1 MSGRTTLRHGWAASL
16 AVLTAVT
23 MAAAPLASADPTAGP
38 ADQDPAPSSSAP
50 NGPAGTAEDVSGRA
64 GEAPAGGSE
73 PLENIETAQ
82 AVVTATNSAGQ
93 VTSTTVENPSDEIT
107 VSGRAGGA
115 PGGGVESGAAT
126 GPSASAPA
134 DRAPSSAPSSDATA
148 GRTPAPSSGAPSAP
162 ATGAP
167 TAADGTTVLED
178 IRTDDAGSFSM
189 VGVTWTALS
198 GEALG
203 VHVRTLTASGW
214 SEWYDVT
221 PDEEESEQ
229 RATGVIYV
237 EDSTA
242 VEVQA
247 TSRPGGTAEGM
258 RAVLIDSPAR
268 GSDPTNGTAAAA
280 MSGPTTAA
288 RPLAANGS
296 VPQPTMITRS
306 QWGAI
311 AQDGCEANSD
321 TIRAVAVHHT
331 AGSNDYSAGQSASIV
346 RGIQYYHEVTLG
358 WCDIGYNFLVDK
370 YGQVFEGKG
379 GGATFPVHGAHATTW
394 NWETVGISL
403 MMNSNTAQPSGPMLT
418 SLEDVIAWK
427 IANNYL
433 DPLGTVSLGGRT
445 INVIFRHGDVMST
458 ECPGTNVTNRMAEIR
473 NAVAARVSGKTYST
487 IYDTWRAAGGES
499 GGYGVVYEMEH
510 SVRGGRQTNFAHG
523 SVFASPDG
531 VVHTVRGGIGNEY
544 VSLGYE
550 HGYLGRPTSGEVCG
564 LRNGGCYQ
572 NFENGSINWTP
583 TTGAH
588 ALHGAIRDE
597 WGRTGWEAGFLGYPT
612 SGEVC
617 GLRNGGCYQ
626 NFENGS
632 INWTPTTG
640 AHALHGAIRD
650 EWGRTGWEAG
660 FLGYPTSGEVC
671 GLRNGGCYQ
680 NFENGSINWTPTTGA
695 HALHGAIR
703 DEWGRTGWENG
714 PLGYPTSG
722 EVCGLRNGGCHQDFQ
737 NGQVHW
743 SPGSGAHAT
752 RGAIRDEWRATG
764 WENGPLGYPTTGEV
778 CGLRNGGCYQTYQGG
793 SVHWTSA
800 TGAHATHGAI
810 GERWASQNW
819 EQGPLGYPTSDEIAT
834 GTGSYQMFEGGAIIW
849 TANGSRTEAI
859 TMNSSGLTPT
869 QQDYLRQALPAA
881 VAESQQYGVPV
892 SVALGQSI
900 LESGWGGSTLS
911 SRYNN
916 YFGIKCS
923 TSSPYQGGCINM
935 GSGEYL
941 HSSYQI
947 ISSSFRTYGSRTD
960 SFLDHGYFLTHNSRY
975 GGAFAHTGDPDR
987 FIREVAR
994 AGYATDPNYAQKV
1007 INLMNAYDLYQYDI

>member
-550 HGYLGRPTSGEVCG
+550 HGYLGLPTSDEVCG

-572 NFENGSINWTP
+572 DFQNGQVHWSP
-583 TTGAH
+583 GSGAH
-588 ALHGAIRDE
+588 ATRGAIRDE
-597 WGRTGWEAGFLGYPT
+597 WRATGWENGPLGYPT
-612 SGEVC
+612 
-617 GLRNGGCYQ
+617 
-626 NFENGS
+626 
-632 INWTPTTG
+632 T
-640 AHALHGAIRD
+640 D
-650 EWGRTGWEAG
+650 
-660 FLGYPTSGEVC
+660 EVC

-849 TANGSRTEAI
+849 TANGSRTGAI

-900 LESGWGGSTLS
+900 LESGWGGSILS

>member
-597 WGRTGWEAGFLGYPT
+597 WGRTGWE
-612 SGEVC
+612 
-617 GLRNGGCYQ
+617 
-626 NFENGS
+626 
-632 INWTPTTG
+632 
-640 AHALHGAIRD
+640 
-650 EWGRTGWEAG
+650 
-660 FLGYPTSGEVC
+660 
-671 GLRNGGCYQ
+671 
-680 NFENGSINWTPTTGA
+680 
-695 HALHGAIR
+695 
-703 DEWGRTGWENG
+703 NG

>member
-16 AVLTAVT
+16 AALAALT
-23 MAAAPLASADPTAGP
+23 MMAAPLASADPTAGP
-38 ADQDPAPSSSAP
+38 ADQDPSSSSAP
-50 NGPAGTAEDVSGRA
+50 NDPAGTAEDVSGRA

-107 VSGRAGGA
+107 VSGRAGEA
-115 PGGGVESGAAT
+115 PGGSAESSAAAV
-126 GPSASAPA
+126 PSASAPA
-134 DRAPSSAPSSDATA
+134 DQAPSSAPSSDATA
-148 GRTPAPSSGAPSAP
+148 GRAPAPSSETPSAP

-178 IRTDDAGSFSM
+178 IRTDEAGSFSM

-198 GEALG
+198 GEDLG

-268 GSDPTNGTAAAA
+268 GSDPTTATTAAAVN
-280 MSGPTTAA
+280 GPATAA

-306 QWGAI
+306 RWGAI

-331 AGSNDYSAGQSASIV
+331 AGSNDYSTGQSASIV

-433 DPLGTVSLGGRT
+433 NPLGTVTLGGRT

-473 NAVAARVSGKTYST
+473 NAVAARVNGKTYST

-499 GGYGVVYEMEH
+499 GTYGVVHEMEH
-510 SVRGGRQTNFAHG
+510 PVRGGRQTNFAHG
-523 SVFASPDG
+523 SILASPDG
-531 VVHTVRGGIGNEY
+531 AVHTVRGGIGNEY

-550 HGYLGRPTSGEVCG
+550 HGYLGLPTSDEVCG
-564 LRNGGCYQ
+564 LRNGGCY
-572 NFENGSINWTP
+572 
-583 TTGAH
+583 
-588 ALHGAIRDE
+588 
-597 WGRTGWEAGFLGYPT
+597 
-612 SGEVC
+612 
-617 GLRNGGCYQ
+617 
-626 NFENGS
+626 
-632 INWTPTTG
+632 
-640 AHALHGAIRD
+640 
-650 EWGRTGWEAG
+650 
-660 FLGYPTSGEVC
+660 
-671 GLRNGGCYQ
+671 
-680 NFENGSINWTPTTGA
+680 
-695 HALHGAIR
+695 
-703 DEWGRTGWENG
+703 
-714 PLGYPTSG
+714 
-722 EVCGLRNGGCHQDFQ
+722 QDFQ

-764 WENGPLGYPTTGEV
+764 WENGPLGYPTTDEV
-778 CGLRNGGCYQTYQGG
+778 CGLRNGGCYQNFQNGQIHWSPGSGAHATRGAIRDEWGRTGWENGPLGYPTTNEICGLRNGGCYQTYQDG
-793 SVHWTSA
+793 SIHWTSA

-923 TSSPYQGGCINM
+923 TSSPYQSGCINM

-975 GGAFAHTGDPDR
+975 GGAFAHTDDPDR

-1007 INLMNAYDLYQYDI
+1007 INLMNAYNLYQYDI

>member
-16 AVLTAVT
+16 AALAALT
-23 MAAAPLASADPTAGP
+23 MMAAPLASADPTAGP
-38 ADQDPAPSSSAP
+38 ADQDPSPSSAP

-107 VSGRAGGA
+107 VSGRAGEA
-115 PGGGVESGAAT
+115 PDGSAESSAAAV
-126 GPSASAPA
+126 PSASAPA
-134 DRAPSSAPSSDATA
+134 DQAPSSAPSSDATA
-148 GRTPAPSSGAPSAP
+148 GRAPAPSSETPSAP

-178 IRTDDAGSFSM
+178 IRTDEAGSFSM

-198 GEALG
+198 GEDLG

-268 GSDPTNGTAAAA
+268 GSDPTTATTAAAVN
-280 MSGPTTAA
+280 GPATAA

-306 QWGAI
+306 RWGAI

-433 DPLGTVSLGGRT
+433 NPLGTVTLGGRT

-473 NAVAARVSGKTYST
+473 NAVAARVNGKTYST

-499 GGYGVVYEMEH
+499 GTYGVVHEMEH
-510 SVRGGRQTNFAHG
+510 PVRGGRQTNFAHG
-523 SVFASPDG
+523 SILASPDG
-531 VVHTVRGGIGNEY
+531 AVHTVRGGIGNEY

-550 HGYLGRPTSGEVCG
+550 HGYLGLPTSDEVCG

-572 NFENGSINWTP
+572 N
-583 TTGAH
+583 
-588 ALHGAIRDE
+588 
-597 WGRTGWEAGFLGYPT
+597 
-612 SGEVC
+612 
-617 GLRNGGCYQ
+617 
-626 NFENGS
+626 
-632 INWTPTTG
+632 
-640 AHALHGAIRD
+640 
-650 EWGRTGWEAG
+650 
-660 FLGYPTSGEVC
+660 
-671 GLRNGGCYQ
+671 
-680 NFENGSINWTPTTGA
+680 
-695 HALHGAIR
+695 
-703 DEWGRTGWENG
+703 
-714 PLGYPTSG
+714 
-722 EVCGLRNGGCHQDFQ
+722 FQ

-764 WENGPLGYPTTGEV
+764 WENGPLGYPTTDEV
-778 CGLRNGGCYQTYQGG
+778 CGLRNGGCYQNFENGSINWTSTTGAHALHGAIRDEWGRTGWENGPLGYPTTDEICGLRNGGCYQTYQDG
-793 SVHWTSA
+793 SIHWTSA

-849 TANGSRTEAI
+849 TANGSRTETI

-923 TSSPYQGGCINM
+923 TSSPYQSGCINM

-975 GGAFAHTGDPDR
+975 GGAFAHTDDPDR

-1007 INLMNAYDLYQYDI
+1007 INLMNAYNLYQYDI

>member
-16 AVLTAVT
+16 AALAALT
-23 MAAAPLASADPTAGP
+23 MMAAPLASADPTAGP
-38 ADQDPAPSSSAP
+38 ADQDPSPSSAP

-107 VSGRAGGA
+107 VSGRAGEA
-115 PGGGVESGAAT
+115 PGGSAESSAAAV
-126 GPSASAPA
+126 PSASAPA
-134 DRAPSSAPSSDATA
+134 DQAPSSAPSSDATA
-148 GRTPAPSSGAPSAP
+148 GRAPAPSSETPSAP

-178 IRTDDAGSFSM
+178 IRTDEAGSFSM

-198 GEALG
+198 GEDLG

-268 GSDPTNGTAAAA
+268 GSDPTTATTAAAVN
-280 MSGPTTAA
+280 GPATAA

-306 QWGAI
+306 RWGAI

-433 DPLGTVSLGGRT
+433 NPLGTVTLGGRT

-473 NAVAARVSGKTYST
+473 NAVAARVNGKTYST

-499 GGYGVVYEMEH
+499 GTYGVVHEMEH
-510 SVRGGRQTNFAHG
+510 PVRGGRQTNFAHG
-523 SVFASPDG
+523 SILASPDG
-531 VVHTVRGGIGNEY
+531 AVHTVRGGIGNEY

-550 HGYLGRPTSGEVCG
+550 HGYLGLPTSDEVCG
-564 LRNGGCYQ
+564 LRNGGCY
-572 NFENGSINWTP
+572 
-583 TTGAH
+583 
-588 ALHGAIRDE
+588 
-597 WGRTGWEAGFLGYPT
+597 
-612 SGEVC
+612 
-617 GLRNGGCYQ
+617 
-626 NFENGS
+626 
-632 INWTPTTG
+632 
-640 AHALHGAIRD
+640 
-650 EWGRTGWEAG
+650 
-660 FLGYPTSGEVC
+660 
-671 GLRNGGCYQ
+671 
-680 NFENGSINWTPTTGA
+680 
-695 HALHGAIR
+695 
-703 DEWGRTGWENG
+703 
-714 PLGYPTSG
+714 
-722 EVCGLRNGGCHQDFQ
+722 QDFQ

-764 WENGPLGYPTTGEV
+764 WENGPLGYPTTDEI
-778 CGLRNGGCYQTYQGG
+778 CGLRNGGCYQTYQDG
-793 SVHWTSA
+793 SIHWTSA

-923 TSSPYQGGCINM
+923 TSSPYQSGCINM

-975 GGAFAHTGDPDR
+975 GGAFAHTDDPDR

-1007 INLMNAYDLYQYDI
+1007 INLMNAYNLYQYDI

>member
-1 MSGRTTLRHGWAASL
+1 M
-16 AVLTAVT
+16 
-23 MAAAPLASADPTAGP
+23 
-38 ADQDPAPSSSAP
+38 
-50 NGPAGTAEDVSGRA
+50 
-64 GEAPAGGSE
+64 
-73 PLENIETAQ
+73 
-82 AVVTATNSAGQ
+82 
-93 VTSTTVENPSDEIT
+93 
-107 VSGRAGGA
+107 
-115 PGGGVESGAAT
+115 
-126 GPSASAPA
+126 
-134 DRAPSSAPSSDATA
+134 
-148 GRTPAPSSGAPSAP
+148 
-162 ATGAP
+162 
-167 TAADGTTVLED
+167 
-178 IRTDDAGSFSM
+178 
-189 VGVTWTALS
+189 
-198 GEALG
+198 
-203 VHVRTLTASGW
+203 
-214 SEWYDVT
+214 
-221 PDEEESEQ
+221 
-229 RATGVIYV
+229 
-237 EDSTA
+237 
-242 VEVQA
+242 
-247 TSRPGGTAEGM
+247 
-258 RAVLIDSPAR
+258 
-268 GSDPTNGTAAAA
+268 
-280 MSGPTTAA
+280 
-288 RPLAANGS
+288 
-296 VPQPTMITRS
+296 
-306 QWGAI
+306 
-311 AQDGCEANSD
+311 
-321 TIRAVAVHHT
+321 HHT

-433 DPLGTVSLGGRT
+433 NPLGTVTLGGRT

-473 NAVAARVSGKTYST
+473 NAVAARVNGKTYST

-499 GGYGVVYEMEH
+499 GTYGVVHEMEH
-510 SVRGGRQTNFAHG
+510 PVRGGRQTNFAHG
-523 SVFASPDG
+523 SILASPDG
-531 VVHTVRGGIGNEY
+531 AVHTVRGGIGNEY

-550 HGYLGRPTSGEVCG
+550 HGYLGLPTSDEVCG
-564 LRNGGCYQ
+564 LRNGGCY
-572 NFENGSINWTP
+572 
-583 TTGAH
+583 
-588 ALHGAIRDE
+588 
-597 WGRTGWEAGFLGYPT
+597 
-612 SGEVC
+612 
-617 GLRNGGCYQ
+617 
-626 NFENGS
+626 
-632 INWTPTTG
+632 
-640 AHALHGAIRD
+640 
-650 EWGRTGWEAG
+650 
-660 FLGYPTSGEVC
+660 
-671 GLRNGGCYQ
+671 
-680 NFENGSINWTPTTGA
+680 
-695 HALHGAIR
+695 
-703 DEWGRTGWENG
+703 
-714 PLGYPTSG
+714 
-722 EVCGLRNGGCHQDFQ
+722 QDFQ

-764 WENGPLGYPTTGEV
+764 WENGPLGYPTTNEI
-778 CGLRNGGCYQTYQGG
+778 CGLRNGGCYQTYQDG
-793 SVHWTSA
+793 SIHWTSA
-800 TGAHATHGAI
+800 AGAHATHGAI

-849 TANGSRTEAI
+849 TANGSRTETI

-923 TSSPYQGGCINM
+923 TSSPYQSGCINM

-947 ISSSFRTYGSRTD
+947 ISSSFRIYGSRTD

-975 GGAFAHTGDPDR
+975 GGAFAHTDDPDR

-1007 INLMNAYDLYQYDI
+1007 INLMNAYNLYQYDI

>member
-16 AVLTAVT
+16 AALAALT
-23 MAAAPLASADPTAGP
+23 MMAAPLASADPTAGP
-38 ADQDPAPSSSAP
+38 ADQDPSSSSAP
-50 NGPAGTAEDVSGRA
+50 NDPAGTAEDVSGRA

-107 VSGRAGGA
+107 VSGRAGEA
-115 PGGGVESGAAT
+115 PGGSAESSAAAV
-126 GPSASAPA
+126 PSASAPA
-134 DRAPSSAPSSDATA
+134 DQAPSSAPSSDATA
-148 GRTPAPSSGAPSAP
+148 GRAPAPSSETPSAP

-178 IRTDDAGSFSM
+178 IRTDEAGSFSM

-198 GEALG
+198 GEDLG

-268 GSDPTNGTAAAA
+268 GSDPTTATTAAAVN
-280 MSGPTTAA
+280 GPATAA

-306 QWGAI
+306 RWGAI

-331 AGSNDYSAGQSASIV
+331 AGSNDYSTGQSASIV

-433 DPLGTVSLGGRT
+433 NPLGTVTLGGRT

-473 NAVAARVSGKTYST
+473 NAVAARVNGKTYST

-499 GGYGVVYEMEH
+499 GTYGVVHEMEH
-510 SVRGGRQTNFAHG
+510 PVRGGRQTNFAHG
-523 SVFASPDG
+523 SILASPDG
-531 VVHTVRGGIGNEY
+531 AVHTVRGGIGNEY

-550 HGYLGRPTSGEVCG
+550 HGYLGLPTSDEVCG
-564 LRNGGCYQ
+564 LRNGGCY
-572 NFENGSINWTP
+572 
-583 TTGAH
+583 
-588 ALHGAIRDE
+588 
-597 WGRTGWEAGFLGYPT
+597 
-612 SGEVC
+612 
-617 GLRNGGCYQ
+617 
-626 NFENGS
+626 
-632 INWTPTTG
+632 
-640 AHALHGAIRD
+640 
-650 EWGRTGWEAG
+650 
-660 FLGYPTSGEVC
+660 
-671 GLRNGGCYQ
+671 
-680 NFENGSINWTPTTGA
+680 
-695 HALHGAIR
+695 
-703 DEWGRTGWENG
+703 
-714 PLGYPTSG
+714 
-722 EVCGLRNGGCHQDFQ
+722 QDFQ

-764 WENGPLGYPTTGEV
+764 WENGPLGYPTTDEICGLRNGGCYQNFQNGQIHWSPGSGAHATRGAIRDEWGRTGWENGPLGYPTTNEI
-778 CGLRNGGCYQTYQGG
+778 CGLRNGGCYQTYQDG
-793 SVHWTSA
+793 SIHWTSA

-923 TSSPYQGGCINM
+923 TSSPYQSGCINM

-975 GGAFAHTGDPDR
+975 GGAFAHTDDPDR

-1007 INLMNAYDLYQYDI
+1007 INLMNAYNLYQYDI

>member
-16 AVLTAVT
+16 AALAALT
-23 MAAAPLASADPTAGP
+23 MMAAPLASADPTAGP
-38 ADQDPAPSSSAP
+38 ADQDPSSSSAP

-107 VSGRAGGA
+107 VSGRAGEA
-115 PGGGVESGAAT
+115 PGGSAESSAAAV
-126 GPSASAPA
+126 PSASAPA
-134 DRAPSSAPSSDATA
+134 DQAPSSAPSSDATA
-148 GRTPAPSSGAPSAP
+148 GRAPAPSSETPSAP

-178 IRTDDAGSFSM
+178 IRTDEAGSFSM

-198 GEALG
+198 GEDLG

-221 PDEEESEQ
+221 PDGEESEQ

-268 GSDPTNGTAAAA
+268 GSDPTTATTAAAVN
-280 MSGPTTAA
+280 GPATAA

-306 QWGAI
+306 RWGAI

-433 DPLGTVSLGGRT
+433 NPLGTVTLGGRT

-473 NAVAARVSGKTYST
+473 NAVAARVNGKTYST

-499 GGYGVVYEMEH
+499 GTYGVVHEMEH
-510 SVRGGRQTNFAHG
+510 PVRGGRQTNFAHG
-523 SVFASPDG
+523 SILASPDG
-531 VVHTVRGGIGNEY
+531 AVHTVRGGIGNEY

-550 HGYLGRPTSGEVCG
+550 HGYLGLPTSDEVCG
-564 LRNGGCYQ
+564 LRNGGCY
-572 NFENGSINWTP
+572 
-583 TTGAH
+583 
-588 ALHGAIRDE
+588 
-597 WGRTGWEAGFLGYPT
+597 
-612 SGEVC
+612 
-617 GLRNGGCYQ
+617 
-626 NFENGS
+626 
-632 INWTPTTG
+632 
-640 AHALHGAIRD
+640 
-650 EWGRTGWEAG
+650 
-660 FLGYPTSGEVC
+660 
-671 GLRNGGCYQ
+671 
-680 NFENGSINWTPTTGA
+680 
-695 HALHGAIR
+695 
-703 DEWGRTGWENG
+703 
-714 PLGYPTSG
+714 
-722 EVCGLRNGGCHQDFQ
+722 QDFQ

-764 WENGPLGYPTTGEV
+764 WENGPLGYPTTDEV
-778 CGLRNGGCYQTYQGG
+778 CGLRNGGCYQNFENGSINWTSTTGAHALHGAIRDEWGRTGWENGPLGYPTTDEICGLRNGGCYQTYQDG
-793 SVHWTSA
+793 SIHWTSA

-923 TSSPYQGGCINM
+923 TSSPYQSGCINM

-975 GGAFAHTGDPDR
+975 GGAFAHTDDPDR

-1007 INLMNAYDLYQYDI
+1007 INLMNAYNLYQYDI

>member
-671 GLRNGGCYQ
+671 GLRNGGC
-680 NFENGSINWTPTTGA
+680 
-695 HALHGAIR
+695 
-703 DEWGRTGWENG
+703 
-714 PLGYPTSG
+714 
-722 EVCGLRNGGCHQDFQ
+722 HQDFQ

>member
-1 MSGRTTLRHGWAASL
+1 MSGRTTLRHGWAAYL
-16 AVLTAVT
+16 AALAALT
-23 MAAAPLASADPTAGP
+23 MMAAPLASADPTAGP
-38 ADQDPAPSSSAP
+38 ADQDPSSSSAP

-64 GEAPAGGSE
+64 GETPAGGSE

-107 VSGRAGGA
+107 VSGRAGEA
-115 PGGGVESGAAT
+115 PGGSAESSAAAV
-126 GPSASAPA
+126 PSASAPA
-134 DRAPSSAPSSDATA
+134 DQAPSSAPSSDATA
-148 GRTPAPSSGAPSAP
+148 GRAPAPSSETPSAP

-178 IRTDDAGSFSM
+178 IRTDEAGSFSM

-198 GEALG
+198 GEDLG

-268 GSDPTNGTAAAA
+268 GSDPTTATTAAAVN
-280 MSGPTTAA
+280 GPATAA

-306 QWGAI
+306 RWGAI

-433 DPLGTVSLGGRT
+433 NPLGTVTLGGRT

-458 ECPGTNVTNRMAEIR
+458 ECPGTNVTNRMAGIR
-473 NAVAARVSGKTYST
+473 NAVAARVNGKTYST

-499 GGYGVVYEMEH
+499 GTYGVVHEMEH
-510 SVRGGRQTNFAHG
+510 PVRGGRQTNFAHG
-523 SVFASPDG
+523 SILASPDG
-531 VVHTVRGGIGNEY
+531 AVHTVRGGIGNEY

-550 HGYLGRPTSGEVCG
+550 HGYLGLPTSDEVCG

-572 NFENGSINWTP
+572 NF
-583 TTGAH
+583 
-588 ALHGAIRDE
+588 
-597 WGRTGWEAGFLGYPT
+597 
-612 SGEVC
+612 
-617 GLRNGGCYQ
+617 
-626 NFENGS
+626 
-632 INWTPTTG
+632 
-640 AHALHGAIRD
+640 
-650 EWGRTGWEAG
+650 
-660 FLGYPTSGEVC
+660 
-671 GLRNGGCYQ
+671 
-680 NFENGSINWTPTTGA
+680 
-695 HALHGAIR
+695 
-703 DEWGRTGWENG
+703 
-714 PLGYPTSG
+714 
-722 EVCGLRNGGCHQDFQ
+722 Q
-737 NGQVHW
+737 NGQIHW

-764 WENGPLGYPTTGEV
+764 WENGPLGYPTTDEVCGLRNGGCYQNFENGSINWTSTTGAHALHGAIRDEWGRTGWENGPLGYPTTDEV
-778 CGLRNGGCYQTYQGG
+778 CGLRNGGCYQTYQDG
-793 SVHWTSA
+793 SIHWTSA

-923 TSSPYQGGCINM
+923 TSSPYQSGCINM

-975 GGAFAHTGDPDR
+975 GGAFAHTDDPDR

-1007 INLMNAYDLYQYDI
+1007 INLMNAYNLYQYDI

>member
-1 MSGRTTLRHGWAASL
+1 
-16 AVLTAVT
+16 
-23 MAAAPLASADPTAGP
+23 
-38 ADQDPAPSSSAP
+38 
-50 NGPAGTAEDVSGRA
+50 
-64 GEAPAGGSE
+64 
-73 PLENIETAQ
+73 
-82 AVVTATNSAGQ
+82 
-93 VTSTTVENPSDEIT
+93 
-107 VSGRAGGA
+107 
-115 PGGGVESGAAT
+115 
-126 GPSASAPA
+126 
-134 DRAPSSAPSSDATA
+134 
-148 GRTPAPSSGAPSAP
+148 
-162 ATGAP
+162 
-167 TAADGTTVLED
+167 
-178 IRTDDAGSFSM
+178 
-189 VGVTWTALS
+189 
-198 GEALG
+198 
-203 VHVRTLTASGW
+203 
-214 SEWYDVT
+214 
-221 PDEEESEQ
+221 
-229 RATGVIYV
+229 
-237 EDSTA
+237 
-242 VEVQA
+242 
-247 TSRPGGTAEGM
+247 
-258 RAVLIDSPAR
+258 
-268 GSDPTNGTAAAA
+268 
-280 MSGPTTAA
+280 
-288 RPLAANGS
+288 
-296 VPQPTMITRS
+296 
-306 QWGAI
+306 
-311 AQDGCEANSD
+311 
-321 TIRAVAVHHT
+321 
-331 AGSNDYSAGQSASIV
+331 
-346 RGIQYYHEVTLG
+346 
-358 WCDIGYNFLVDK
+358 
-370 YGQVFEGKG
+370 
-379 GGATFPVHGAHATTW
+379 
-394 NWETVGISL
+394 
-403 MMNSNTAQPSGPMLT
+403 
-418 SLEDVIAWK
+418 
-427 IANNYL
+427 
-433 DPLGTVSLGGRT
+433 
-445 INVIFRHGDVMST
+445 
-458 ECPGTNVTNRMAEIR
+458 
-473 NAVAARVSGKTYST
+473 
-487 IYDTWRAAGGES
+487 
-499 GGYGVVYEMEH
+499 
-510 SVRGGRQTNFAHG
+510 
-523 SVFASPDG
+523 
-531 VVHTVRGGIGNEY
+531 
-544 VSLGYE
+544 
-550 HGYLGRPTSGEVCG
+550 
-564 LRNGGCYQ
+564 
-572 NFENGSINWTP
+572 P

-597 WGRTGWEAGFLGYPT
+597 WGRTGWEA
-612 SGEVC
+612 
-617 GLRNGGCYQ
+617 
-626 NFENGS
+626 
-632 INWTPTTG
+632 
-640 AHALHGAIRD
+640 
-650 EWGRTGWEAG
+650 
-660 FLGYPTSGEVC
+660 
-671 GLRNGGCYQ
+671 
-680 NFENGSINWTPTTGA
+680 
-695 HALHGAIR
+695 
-703 DEWGRTGWENG
+703 G

>member
-16 AVLTAVT
+16 AALAALT
-23 MAAAPLASADPTAGP
+23 MMAAPLASADPTAGP
-38 ADQDPAPSSSAP
+38 ADQDPSPSSAP

-107 VSGRAGGA
+107 VSGRAGEA
-115 PGGGVESGAAT
+115 PGGSAESSAAAV
-126 GPSASAPA
+126 PSASAPA
-134 DRAPSSAPSSDATA
+134 DQAPSSAPSSDATA
-148 GRTPAPSSGAPSAP
+148 GRAPAPSSETPSAP

-178 IRTDDAGSFSM
+178 IRTDEAGSFSM

-198 GEALG
+198 GEDLG

-268 GSDPTNGTAAAA
+268 GSDPTTATTAAAVN
-280 MSGPTTAA
+280 GPATAA

-306 QWGAI
+306 RWGAI

-433 DPLGTVSLGGRT
+433 NPLGTVTLGGRT

-458 ECPGTNVTNRMAEIR
+458 ECPGTNVTNRMAGIR
-473 NAVAARVSGKTYST
+473 NAVAARVNGKTYST

-499 GGYGVVYEMEH
+499 GTYGVVHEMEH
-510 SVRGGRQTNFAHG
+510 PVRGGRQTNFAHG
-523 SVFASPDG
+523 SILASPDG

-550 HGYLGRPTSGEVCG
+550 HGYLGLPTSDEVCG

-572 NFENGSINWTP
+572 NFENGSINWT
-583 TTGAH
+583 
-588 ALHGAIRDE
+588 
-597 WGRTGWEAGFLGYPT
+597 
-612 SGEVC
+612 S
-617 GLRNGGCYQ
+617 
-626 NFENGS
+626 
-632 INWTPTTG
+632 
-640 AHALHGAIRD
+640 
-650 EWGRTGWEAG
+650 
-660 FLGYPTSGEVC
+660 
-671 GLRNGGCYQ
+671 
-680 NFENGSINWTPTTGA
+680 TTGA

-714 PLGYPTSG
+714 PLGYPTTD
-722 EVCGLRNGGCHQDFQ
+722 EVCGLRNGGCYQDFQ
-737 NGQVHW
+737 NGQIHW

-752 RGAIRDEWRATG
+752 RGAIRDEWGRTG
-764 WENGPLGYPTTGEV
+764 WENGPLGYPTTDEI
-778 CGLRNGGCYQTYQGG
+778 CGLRNGGCYQTYQNG
-793 SVHWTSA
+793 SIHWTSA

-923 TSSPYQGGCINM
+923 TSSPYQSGCINM

-947 ISSSFRTYGSRTD
+947 ISSSFRIYGSRTD

-975 GGAFAHTGDPDR
+975 GGAFAHTDDPDR

-1007 INLMNAYDLYQYDI
+1007 INLMNAYNLYQYDI

>member
-16 AVLTAVT
+16 AALAALT
-23 MAAAPLASADPTAGP
+23 MMAAPLASADPTAGP
-38 ADQDPAPSSSAP
+38 ADQDPSSSSAP

-107 VSGRAGGA
+107 VSGRAGEA
-115 PGGGVESGAAT
+115 PGGSAESSAAAV
-126 GPSASAPA
+126 PSASAPA
-134 DRAPSSAPSSDATA
+134 DQAPSSAPSSDATA
-148 GRTPAPSSGAPSAP
+148 GRAPAPSSETPSAP

-178 IRTDDAGSFSM
+178 IRTDEAGSFSM

-198 GEALG
+198 GEDLG

-221 PDEEESEQ
+221 PDGEESEQ

-268 GSDPTNGTAAAA
+268 GSDPTTATTAAAVN
-280 MSGPTTAA
+280 GPATAA

-306 QWGAI
+306 RWGAI

-433 DPLGTVSLGGRT
+433 NPLGTVTLGGRT

-473 NAVAARVSGKTYST
+473 NAVAARVNGKTYST

-499 GGYGVVYEMEH
+499 GTYGVVHEMEH
-510 SVRGGRQTNFAHG
+510 PVRGGRQTNFAHG
-523 SVFASPDG
+523 SILASPDG
-531 VVHTVRGGIGNEY
+531 AVHTVRGGIGNEY

-550 HGYLGRPTSGEVCG
+550 HGYLGLPTSDEVCG
-564 LRNGGCYQ
+564 LRNGGCY
-572 NFENGSINWTP
+572 
-583 TTGAH
+583 
-588 ALHGAIRDE
+588 
-597 WGRTGWEAGFLGYPT
+597 
-612 SGEVC
+612 
-617 GLRNGGCYQ
+617 
-626 NFENGS
+626 
-632 INWTPTTG
+632 
-640 AHALHGAIRD
+640 
-650 EWGRTGWEAG
+650 
-660 FLGYPTSGEVC
+660 
-671 GLRNGGCYQ
+671 
-680 NFENGSINWTPTTGA
+680 
-695 HALHGAIR
+695 
-703 DEWGRTGWENG
+703 
-714 PLGYPTSG
+714 
-722 EVCGLRNGGCHQDFQ
+722 QDFQ

-764 WENGPLGYPTTGEV
+764 WENGPLGYPTTDEI
-778 CGLRNGGCYQTYQGG
+778 CGLRNGGCYQTYQDG
-793 SVHWTSA
+793 SIHWTSA

-923 TSSPYQGGCINM
+923 TSSPYQSGCINM

-975 GGAFAHTGDPDR
+975 GGAFAHTDDPDR

-1007 INLMNAYDLYQYDI
+1007 INLMNAYNLYQYDI

>member
-107 VSGRAGGA
+107 VSGRAGEA
-115 PGGGVESGAAT
+115 PGGSAESSAAAV
-126 GPSASAPA
+126 PSASAPA
-134 DRAPSSAPSSDATA
+134 DQAPSSAPSSDATA
-148 GRTPAPSSGAPSAP
+148 GRAPAPSSETPSAP

-178 IRTDDAGSFSM
+178 IRTDEAGSFSM

-198 GEALG
+198 GEDLG

-268 GSDPTNGTAAAA
+268 GSDPTTATTAAAVN
-280 MSGPTTAA
+280 GPATAA

-306 QWGAI
+306 RWGAI

-433 DPLGTVSLGGRT
+433 NPLGTVTLGGRT

-458 ECPGTNVTNRMAEIR
+458 ECPGTNVTNRMAGIR
-473 NAVAARVSGKTYST
+473 NAVAARVNGKTYST

-499 GGYGVVYEMEH
+499 GTYGVVHEMEH
-510 SVRGGRQTNFAHG
+510 PVRGGRQTNFAHG
-523 SVFASPDG
+523 SILASPDG
-531 VVHTVRGGIGNEY
+531 AVHTVRGGIGNEY

-550 HGYLGRPTSGEVCG
+550 HGYLGLPTSDEVCG
-564 LRNGGCYQ
+564 LRNGGCY
-572 NFENGSINWTP
+572 
-583 TTGAH
+583 
-588 ALHGAIRDE
+588 
-597 WGRTGWEAGFLGYPT
+597 
-612 SGEVC
+612 
-617 GLRNGGCYQ
+617 
-626 NFENGS
+626 
-632 INWTPTTG
+632 
-640 AHALHGAIRD
+640 
-650 EWGRTGWEAG
+650 
-660 FLGYPTSGEVC
+660 
-671 GLRNGGCYQ
+671 
-680 NFENGSINWTPTTGA
+680 
-695 HALHGAIR
+695 
-703 DEWGRTGWENG
+703 
-714 PLGYPTSG
+714 
-722 EVCGLRNGGCHQDFQ
+722 QDFQ

-764 WENGPLGYPTTGEV
+764 WENGPLGYPTTDEV
-778 CGLRNGGCYQTYQGG
+778 CGLRNGGCYQTYQDG
-793 SVHWTSA
+793 SIHWTSA

-923 TSSPYQGGCINM
+923 TSSPYQSGCINM

-975 GGAFAHTGDPDR
+975 GGAFAHTDDPDR

-1007 INLMNAYDLYQYDI
+1007 INLMNAYNLYQYDI

>member
-1 MSGRTTLRHGWAASL
+1 MSGRITLRHGWAASL
-16 AVLTAVT
+16 AALAALT
-23 MAAAPLASADPTAGP
+23 MMAAPLASADPTAGP
-38 ADQDPAPSSSAP
+38 ADQDPSPSSAP

-107 VSGRAGGA
+107 VSGRAGEA
-115 PGGGVESGAAT
+115 PGGSAESSAAAV
-126 GPSASAPA
+126 PSASAPA
-134 DRAPSSAPSSDATA
+134 DQAPSSAPSSDATA
-148 GRTPAPSSGAPSAP
+148 GRAPAPSSETPSAP

-178 IRTDDAGSFSM
+178 IRTDEAGSFSM

-198 GEALG
+198 GEDLG

-268 GSDPTNGTAAAA
+268 GSDPTTATTAAAVN
-280 MSGPTTAA
+280 GPATAA

-306 QWGAI
+306 RWGAI

-433 DPLGTVSLGGRT
+433 NPLGTVTLGGRT

-458 ECPGTNVTNRMAEIR
+458 ECPGTNVTNRMAGIR
-473 NAVAARVSGKTYST
+473 NAVAARVNGKTYST

-499 GGYGVVYEMEH
+499 GTYGVVHEMEH
-510 SVRGGRQTNFAHG
+510 PVRGGRQTNFAHG
-523 SVFASPDG
+523 SILASPDG

-550 HGYLGRPTSGEVCG
+550 HGYLGLPTSDEVCG

-572 NFENGSINWTP
+572 DFQNGQIHWSP
-583 TTGAH
+583 GSGAH
-588 ALHGAIRDE
+588 ATR
-597 WGRTGWEAGFLGYPT
+597 
-612 SGEVC
+612 
-617 GLRNGGCYQ
+617 
-626 NFENGS
+626 
-632 INWTPTTG
+632 
-640 AHALHGAIRD
+640 
-650 EWGRTGWEAG
+650 
-660 FLGYPTSGEVC
+660 
-671 GLRNGGCYQ
+671 
-680 NFENGSINWTPTTGA
+680 
-695 HALHGAIR
+695 GAIR

-714 PLGYPTSG
+714 PLGYPT
-722 EVCGLRNGGCHQDFQ
+722 
-737 NGQVHW
+737 
-743 SPGSGAHAT
+743 T
-752 RGAIRDEWRATG
+752 DEI
-764 WENGPLGYPTTGEV
+764 
-778 CGLRNGGCYQTYQGG
+778 CGLRNGGCYQTYQNG
-793 SVHWTSA
+793 SIHWTSA

-923 TSSPYQGGCINM
+923 TSSPYQSGCINM

-947 ISSSFRTYGSRTD
+947 ISSSFRIYGSRTD

-975 GGAFAHTGDPDR
+975 GGAFAHTDDPDR

-1007 INLMNAYDLYQYDI
+1007 INLMNAYNLYQYDI

>member
-16 AVLTAVT
+16 AALAALT
-23 MAAAPLASADPTAGP
+23 MMAAPLASADPTAGP
-38 ADQDPAPSSSAP
+38 ADQDPSPSSAP

-107 VSGRAGGA
+107 VSGRAGEA
-115 PGGGVESGAAT
+115 PGGSAESSAAAV
-126 GPSASAPA
+126 PSASAPA
-134 DRAPSSAPSSDATA
+134 DQAPSSAPSSDATA
-148 GRTPAPSSGAPSAP
+148 GRAPAPSSETPSAP

-178 IRTDDAGSFSM
+178 IRTDEAGSFSM

-198 GEALG
+198 GEDLG

-268 GSDPTNGTAAAA
+268 GSDPTTATTAAAVN
-280 MSGPTTAA
+280 GPATAA

-306 QWGAI
+306 RWGAI

-433 DPLGTVSLGGRT
+433 NPLGTVTLGGRT

-458 ECPGTNVTNRMAEIR
+458 ECPGTNVTNRMAGIR
-473 NAVAARVSGKTYST
+473 NAVAARVNGKTYST

-499 GGYGVVYEMEH
+499 GTYGVVHEMEH
-510 SVRGGRQTNFAHG
+510 PVRGGRQTNFAHG
-523 SVFASPDG
+523 SILASPDG

-550 HGYLGRPTSGEVCG
+550 HGYLGLPTSDEVCG

-572 NFENGSINWTP
+572 NFENGSINWT
-583 TTGAH
+583 
-588 ALHGAIRDE
+588 
-597 WGRTGWEAGFLGYPT
+597 
-612 SGEVC
+612 S
-617 GLRNGGCYQ
+617 
-626 NFENGS
+626 
-632 INWTPTTG
+632 
-640 AHALHGAIRD
+640 
-650 EWGRTGWEAG
+650 
-660 FLGYPTSGEVC
+660 
-671 GLRNGGCYQ
+671 
-680 NFENGSINWTPTTGA
+680 TTGA

-714 PLGYPTSG
+714 PLGYPTTD
-722 EVCGLRNGGCHQDFQ
+722 EICGLRNGGCYQDFQ
-737 NGQVHW
+737 NGQIHW

-752 RGAIRDEWRATG
+752 RGAIRDEWGRTG
-764 WENGPLGYPTTGEV
+764 WENGPLGYPTTDEI
-778 CGLRNGGCYQTYQGG
+778 CGLRNGGCYQTYQNG
-793 SVHWTSA
+793 SIHWTSA

-923 TSSPYQGGCINM
+923 TSSPYQSGCINM

-947 ISSSFRTYGSRTD
+947 ISSSFRIYGSRTD

-975 GGAFAHTGDPDR
+975 GGAFAHTDDPDR

-1007 INLMNAYDLYQYDI
+1007 INLMNAYNLYQYDI